1 MNMKENTYTY
11 TARSAVNPSKV
22 VTFTL
27 HDHRMSVELGAPL
40 EHVERALGIEE
51 GETETEQE
59 ARIQPWIKPAA
70 VSMMERVARP
80 FNISDVD
87 ANVDDDRLQVTSWV
101 RTGGLRLAPVIFL
114 MEQVDNPEAA
124 HAFASEVEERKA
136 SARHPGRFRGPLDYW
151 AGWFL
156 VGFVVGVM
164 LWIGLRREEPET
176 A

>member
-1 MNMKENTYTY
+1 MNMRENTYTY

-40 EHVERALGIEE
+40 EHLENALGIEQS
-51 GETETEQE
+51 ETEAEQE
-59 ARIQPWIKPAA
+59 GRIQPWVKPTA

-87 ANVDDDRLQVTSWV
+87 ADADDDRLEVTSWI
-101 RTGGLRLAPVIFL
+101 RAGGLRVAPVIFS
-114 MEQVDNPEAA
+114 MEHVDNPEAA
-124 HAFASEVEERKA
+124 NAFVGEVEERKA
-136 SARHPGRFRGPLDYW
+136 AARHPGRFRGPLDYW

-156 VGFVVGVM
+156 VGFLISVL
-164 LWIGLRREEPET
+164 LWIGLRREKPET
-176 A
+176 T